1 MLPILC
7 LGLGL
12 FYVGQALSTL
22 GMSLNV
28 PRIYLKPKIITGVIA
43 VVGNYFV
50 VRLYGIEGIVYG
62 LVFIGLFYLS
72 SIIIVNKALLVRL
85 KSLTI

>member
-1 MLPILC
+1 
-7 LGLGL
+7 
-12 FYVGQALSTL
+12 
-22 GMSLNV
+22 MSLNV